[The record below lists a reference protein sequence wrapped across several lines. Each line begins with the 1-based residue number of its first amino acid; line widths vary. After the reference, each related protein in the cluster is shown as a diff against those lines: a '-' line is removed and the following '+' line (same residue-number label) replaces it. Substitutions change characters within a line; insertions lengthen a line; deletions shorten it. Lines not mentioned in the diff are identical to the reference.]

1 MLRHDKECIWSMV
14 IRIFAQ
20 TRRGRRSSMRSTIQL
35 VLDCKKSIYIQYAI
49 SNRGWMGEGATCKFL
64 LFLSKWGTVFA
75 VVDYYS
81 GWWLTSSWIILRGGK
96 CGYLSSD
103 IKLGG
108 LIIIFKPTCQ
118 QFRRQNNINALTG
131 NWQINQESCLHPP
144 HAPILYTPSAGWPDN
159 LRFY

>member
-1 MLRHDKECIWSMV
+1 
-14 IRIFAQ
+14 
-20 TRRGRRSSMRSTIQL
+20 
-35 VLDCKKSIYIQYAI
+35 
-49 SNRGWMGEGATCKFL
+49 MGEGATCKFL

-96 CGYLSSD
+96 CVYLSSD

-108 LIIIFKPTCQ
+108 LIIIFNPI

-131 NWQINQESCLHPP
+131 ITGE
-144 HAPILYTPSAGWPDN
+144 
-159 LRFY
+159 